1 MKTAKQWVDENS
13 QSGAFDT
20 VGSCKEAE
28 ALVLS
33 IQRDA
38 QAQCELPS
46 SLLKVSIRIREH
58 NMELC
63 ANTIP
68 SAEGFQSLWAEW
80 GKYVS
85 NRYVELQKSKHQ

>member
-1 MKTAKQWVDENS
+1 MKTAEQWVAENS

-20 VGSCKEAE
+20 IGSCKEAE
-28 ALVLS
+28 ALVLN

-46 SLLKVSIRIREH
+46 SLLKISIRIGEH
-58 NMELC
+58 SMVLC

-85 NRYVELQKSKHQ
+85 KRYAELQKK